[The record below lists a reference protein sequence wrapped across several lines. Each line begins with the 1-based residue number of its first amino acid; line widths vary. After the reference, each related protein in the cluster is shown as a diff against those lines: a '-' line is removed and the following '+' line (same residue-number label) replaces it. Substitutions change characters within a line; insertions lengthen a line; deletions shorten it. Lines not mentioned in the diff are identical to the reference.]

1 MSIFSDIKEKLNKS
15 ENIEEEFTEAPRDEY
30 VELRTDEVIES
41 EGHMLVRPFTLEDF
55 EDIRH
60 VIDALREGHVIA
72 IINIKTLKEKDIN
85 ELKRA
90 IAKLRK
96 TCDALDGEIAGFTED
111 IVIAT
116 SSSAKIHKTKNI
128 EQLKED

>member
-72 IINIKTLKEKDIN
+72 IINIKT
-85 ELKRA
+85 
-90 IAKLRK
+90 
-96 TCDALDGEIAGFTED
+96 
-111 IVIAT
+111 
-116 SSSAKIHKTKNI
+116 
-128 EQLKED
+128 